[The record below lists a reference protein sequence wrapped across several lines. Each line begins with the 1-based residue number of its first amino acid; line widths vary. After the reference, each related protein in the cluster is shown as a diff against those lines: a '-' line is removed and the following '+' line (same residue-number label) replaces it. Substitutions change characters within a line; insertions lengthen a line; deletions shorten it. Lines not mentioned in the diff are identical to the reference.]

1 MLKTLLVS
9 NSCFSILCYLLLRPA
24 ILFVVV
30 ANTAVKVQFGF
41 LTWTNRTNVYFF
53 VTANY
58 FEVTGEYFILDVA
71 YEVNLISNP

>member
-9 NSCFSILCYLLLRPA
+9 NSCFSILCYLLLLPA
-24 ILFVVV
+24 ILFVGV

-41 LTWTNRTNVYFF
+41 LTVVCTNVYFF